1 MIDRKALERALKER
15 EMYLRVGQG
24 LCSDRFNCDPTWPP
38 ARNRLLSDC
47 EPLAPRRL
55 HLYPPQFDL
64 RHTGG
69 RLCLARHLG
78 RIQIHIYFLEEFR
91 FLTRSNYM
99 MAAKSTSCG
108 RGGT

>member
-1 MIDRKALERALKER
+1 
-15 EMYLRVGQG
+15 MYLRVGQG

-69 RLCLARHLG
+69 GLCLARHLG
-78 RIQIHIYFLEEFR
+78 RIRRPKFTFTFSRNSVSLQEAI
-91 FLTRSNYM
+91 T
-99 MAAKSTSCG
+99 
-108 RGGT
+108 